1 MLMKGSFST
10 FYMENI
16 MEIGNKIKQLR
27 YQSKLTQEQLATKVG
42 VSPQSVSKWETG
54 LTLPDISMLPIL
66 AEVFGVTIDE
76 IFDLATE
83 QKLKRLENRIDLDGE
98 FTTDEFREYESML
111 KGQLADNKNREY
123 IVSLLAKLYHHRMES
138 DSKKVSKYAKEA
150 IMLNPNKH
158 GCQWLLQKAEGHAPW
173 DWNIANH
180 TKAIDFYKEVIES
193 SGDKTAMPYFY
204 LMDHLLADRRVA
216 EAKDC
221 LVKIKALVGENHA
234 LIPTYEAHI
243 ALCEFDKAKADA
255 IIENAVAKFND
266 DSGHI
271 LEAAFY
277 YSKMCE
283 YDKALALYEKAWEL
297 GENNKPRFTDALES
311 IAMIYNILG
320 DKEKCLEAYDR
331 MLKCLKDEWNMA
343 EDDMEYV
350 ETLADRNAV
359 AKRK

>member
-1 MLMKGSFST
+1 
-10 FYMENI
+10 

-27 YQSKLTQEQLATKVG
+27 YEAKLTQEQLATKVG

-83 QKLKRLENRIDLDGE
+83 QKLKRLENRLEIEGE
-98 FTTDEFREYESML
+98 FTADEFREYENML

-123 IVSLLAKLYHHRMES
+123 IVGLLAELYHHRMES
-138 DSKKVSKYAKEA
+138 DSKKVSRYAREA
-150 IMLNPNKH
+150 IMLNPNKK
-158 GCQWLLQKAEGHAPW
+158 GYQWLLEKAEKHAGW
-173 DWNIANH
+173 DWNFSNH

-193 SGDKTAMPYFY
+193 SGDTTARPYFY
-204 LMDHLLADRRVA
+204 LMDNLLADHRTA

-221 LVKIKALVGENHA
+221 FVKIKALVGTNHA

-243 ALCEFDKAKADA
+243 ALLEFDEAKADA
-255 IIENAVAKFND
+255 IIEKAVEQFGD
-266 DSGHI
+266 DSGH
-271 LEAAFY
+271 LFEAAQY
-277 YSKMCE
+277 YASKCDYFRAIE
-283 YDKALALYEKAWEL
+283 LYEKSWMVS
-297 GENNKPRFTDALES
+297 ENNKPRFTDALQA

-331 MLKCLKDEWNMA
+331 MLKCLKDEWNIQEDEKTYVDMIA
-343 EDDMEYV
+343 E
-350 ETLADRNAV
+350 RNAI
-359 AKRK
+359 AKKK

>member
-1 MLMKGSFST
+1 
-10 FYMENI
+10 

-83 QKLKRLENRIDLDGE
+83 QKLKRLENRIEVDGE
-98 FTTDEFREYESML
+98 FTADEFREYESML
-111 KGQLADNKNREY
+111 KSQLAENKNKGY
-123 IVSLLAKLYHHRMES
+123 IVDLLANLYHHRMES
-138 DSKKVSKYAKEA
+138 DSKKVSRYAREA
-150 IMLNPNKH
+150 IMLNPNKK
-158 GCQWLLQKAEGHAPW
+158 GCQWLLEKAEKHAGW
-173 DWNIANH
+173 DWNFTNH

-193 SGDKTAMPYFY
+193 SGDTTAMPYFY
-204 LMDHLLADRRVA
+204 LMDNLLADHRTA

-221 LVKIKALVGENHA
+221 LVKIKALVGTNHA

-243 ALCEFDKAKADA
+243 ALCEFDEAKADA
-255 IIENAVAKFND
+255 IIEKAVAKFSD
-266 DSGHI
+266 DGGH
-271 LEAAFY
+271 LFEAAQY
-277 YSKMCE
+277 YASKCDYFRAIE
-283 YDKALALYEKAWEL
+283 LYEKSWKAE
-297 GENNKPRFTDALES
+297 EDKKPRFTDALES

-331 MLKCLKDEWNMA
+331 MLKCLKEEWNTS
-343 EDDMEYV
+343 EDDMAYV

-359 AKRK
+359 AKKK